1 MDEMRK
7 KPDPTPIEA
16 LLRLMTRLR
25 DRERGCPWDAVQT
38 FASIAPY
45 TIEEAYEV
53 ADAIAR
59 DDLAGLEEELGDL
72 LLQVVFHAEMAR
84 EAGAFDFD
92 SVARGITGKMYR
104 RHPHVFGKTAAGS
117 ERDGWEAIKDR
128 ERREKAESKAERSSE
143 LDGVAL
149 ALPALMRARKLQERA
164 VRVGFDWPD
173 IDSTIAKVDEE
184 LAELKE
190 AIDEDGGEAALAEE
204 IGDLL
209 FACVNV
215 ARRLGIDP
223 EQAMRGCNDK
233 FVRRFNAVEDGLG
246 KAGKAPQDST
256 LEEMDR
262 LWNDAKKRERGA
274 GRTLPD

>member
-1 MDEMRK
+1 MTDEMRK
-7 KPDPTPIEA
+7 QPDPTPIEA

-25 DRERGCPWDAVQT
+25 DRESGCPWDAVQT
-38 FASIAPY
+38 FATIAPY

-59 DDLAGLEEELGDL
+59 NDMAALEEELGDL

-92 SVARGITGKMYR
+92 SVAGGIADKMHR
-104 RHPHVFGKTAAGS
+104 RHPHVFGDQKDGAGHAA
-117 ERDGWEAIKDR
+117 WEAIKAR
-128 ERREKAESKAERSSE
+128 ERRASASEERSSA

-149 ALPALMRARKLQERA
+149 ALPALMRARKLQQRA
-164 VRVGFDWPD
+164 ARVGFDWPD
-173 IDSTIAKVDEE
+173 MESTLAKVDEE
-184 LAELKE
+184 LGELRE
-190 AIDEDGGEAALAEE
+190 ALDGGDEPALAEE

-223 EQAMRGCNDK
+223 EQALRGCNDK
-233 FVRRFNAVEDGLG
+233 FVRRFSAVEDGLAA
-246 KAGKAPQDST
+246 AGKAPEDSD
-256 LEEMDR
+256 LEEMDG
-262 LWNDAKKRERGA
+262 LWEAAKRRERDGA
-274 GRTLPD
+274 GSTNSDG

>member
-1 MDEMRK
+1 MDEI
-7 KPDPTPIEA
+7 PPIEA

-25 DRERGCPWDAVQT
+25 DRESGCPWDAVQT
-38 FASIAPY
+38 FATIAPY

-59 DDLAGLEEELGDL
+59 DDLAALEEELGDL

-104 RHPHVFGKTAAGS
+104 RHPHVFGDGEDGS
-117 ERDGWEAIKDR
+117 GGWEAIKAR
-128 ERREKAESKAERSSE
+128 ERRAKAERASA

-149 ALPALMRARKLQERA
+149 ALPALLRARKLQERA
-164 VRVGFDWPD
+164 ARVGFDWPD
-173 IDSTIAKVDEE
+173 MSATLAKVDEE
-184 LAELKE
+184 LGELKE
-190 AIDEDGGEAALAEE
+190 AIEDGGDATALAEE
-204 IGDLL
+204 VGDLL

-223 EQAMRGCNDK
+223 EQALRDCNDK
-233 FVRRFNAVEDGLG
+233 FIRRFNAIEDGLA
-246 KAGKAPQDST
+246 KAGKAPEDST
-256 LEEMDR
+256 LEEMDG
-262 LWNDAKKRERGA
+262 LWEAAKRREREAA
-274 GRTLPD
+274 GS

>member
-1 MDEMRK
+1 MQESGRST
-7 KPDPTPIEA
+7 DPTPIEA

-25 DRERGCPWDAVQT
+25 DRDNGCPWDAVQT
-38 FASIAPY
+38 FATIAPY

-59 DDLAGLEEELGDL
+59 NDLAALEEELGDL

-104 RHPHVFGKTAAGS
+104 RHPHVFGEAEDASGPA
-117 ERDGWEAIKDR
+117 GWEAIKEH
-128 ERREKAESKAERSSE
+128 ERREKEDASSA

-149 ALPALMRARKLQERA
+149 ALPALLRAAKLQKRA
-164 VRVGFDWPD
+164 ARVGFDWPD
-173 IDSTIAKVDEE
+173 MDSTLAKVDEE
-184 LAELKE
+184 LAELKH
-190 AIDEDGGEAALAEE
+190 AIADGGDEAALAEE
-204 IGDLL
+204 LGDLI

-215 ARRLGIDP
+215 ARRLDIDP
-223 EQAMRGCNDK
+223 EQALRGCNDK
-233 FVRRFNAVEDGLG
+233 FVRRFNHVEDRLAD
-246 KAGKAPQDST
+246 AGKAPEDST

-262 LWNDAKKRERGA
+262 LWEDAKRRER
-274 GRTLPD
+274 

>member
-1 MDEMRK
+1 MHEI
-7 KPDPTPIEA
+7 PPIEA

-38 FASIAPY
+38 FATIAPY

-59 DDLAGLEEELGDL
+59 DDMAALEEELGDL
-72 LLQVVFHAEMAR
+72 LLQIVFHAEMAR

-92 SVARGITGKMYR
+92 SVARGITAKMHR
-104 RHPHVFGKTAAGS
+104 RHPHVFGDGKDGS
-117 ERDGWEAIKDR
+117 DGWEAIKAR
-128 ERREKAESKAERSSE
+128 ERRAKAERSSA

-149 ALPALMRARKLQERA
+149 ALPALLRARKLQERA
-164 VRVGFDWPD
+164 ARVGFDWPD
-173 IDSTIAKVDEE
+173 MAATLAKVDEE
-184 LAELKE
+184 LGELKD
-190 AIDEDGGEAALAEE
+190 AIDGGGDDSALAEE

-223 EQAMRGCNDK
+223 EQALRDCNDK
-233 FVRRFNAVEDGLG
+233 FMRRFNAIEDGLA
-246 KAGKAPQDST
+246 KAGKAPEDST
-256 LEEMDR
+256 LEEMDG
-262 LWNDAKKRERGA
+262 LWEAAKRRERGTA
-274 GRTLPD
+274 G